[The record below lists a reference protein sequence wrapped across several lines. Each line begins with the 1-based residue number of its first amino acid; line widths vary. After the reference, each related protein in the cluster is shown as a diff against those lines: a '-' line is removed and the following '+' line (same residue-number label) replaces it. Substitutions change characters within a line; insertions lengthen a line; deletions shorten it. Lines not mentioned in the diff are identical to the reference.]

1 MAGKLSGLRL
11 SLVSALACA
20 LPCPARPQTP
30 PVTGQIPQTS
40 VTALNGQPV
49 SLPADL
55 RVPGTILILGFGR
68 HSQDATTAWERAV
81 RTGLA
86 RPGAIGFYDMAMLA
100 EVPGF
105 VRPFVVR
112 SIKRAV
118 PDVLKPQ
125 FLPLTENEDAWK
137 RVAGYAADQPEAAY
151 VLLVDR
157 SGGVQWRTHAQ
168 FSDAGFAQLRDHANA
183 LAGATR

>member
-1 MAGKLSGLRL
+1 MGGKLSGLRL
-11 SLVSALACA
+11 PLVSALACA

-30 PVTGQIPQTS
+30 PATGQIPQTS

-49 SLPADL
+49 TLPGDL
-55 RVPGTILILGFGR
+55 HAPGTILILGFGR

-100 EVPGF
+100 EV
-105 VRPFVVR
+105 
-112 SIKRAV
+112 
-118 PDVLKPQ
+118 LKPQ
-125 FLPLTENEDAWK
+125 FLPLTESEDAWK
-137 RVAGYAADQPEAAY
+137 RVAGYTADQPEAAY

-168 FSDAGFAQLRDHANA
+168 FSDAGFAQLRDRANA
-183 LAGATR
+183 LAGTIR